1 MVAIIPNIDRR
12 LKKIESQLHL
22 DDYDL
27 SQWSDA
33 ELEDYVVRELCRMI
47 GEVGSLEAVAEAY
60 RSEGLHS
67 DADFILKDYSYDPT
81 SKTVL
86 RKSALMERSGEPFVK

>member
-1 MVAIIPNIDRR
+1 MIPNIDRR
-12 LKKIESQLHL
+12 LKKIESQLQL

-33 ELEDYVVRELCRMI
+33 ELEDYIVCELERMI
-47 GEVGSLEAVAEAY
+47 AEVGSLEAVAEAY
-60 RSEGLHS
+60 RTEGLRS
-67 DADFILKDYSYDPT
+67 NADFILRDYLYDPT

-86 RKSALMERSGEPFVK
+86 RKSALEDQSH